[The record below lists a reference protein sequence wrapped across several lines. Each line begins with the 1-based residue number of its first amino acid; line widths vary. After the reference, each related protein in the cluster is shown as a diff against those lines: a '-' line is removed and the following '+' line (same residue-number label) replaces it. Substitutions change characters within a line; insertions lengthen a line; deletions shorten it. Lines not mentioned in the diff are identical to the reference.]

1 MVATESLPPLEGKL
15 TNAQIELL
23 RLFNKNVSEE
33 ELAELKKIISN
44 FYWRKLQKKADQAVA
59 TEGYTQA
66 DFDAWLNDPNQ

>member
-1 MVATESLPPLEGKL
+1 MVAAESLPPLEGKL

-33 ELAELKKIISN
+33 ELLEIKQIIGRFFLDKFQKKIDN
-44 FYWRKLQKKADQAVA
+44 AV
-59 TEGYTQA
+59 ESQGYTQA